1 VDFWTDTLFTAES
14 AKARCLKDELV
25 ECKSEYA
32 NLEAVAAKA
41 ERLHAGTL
49 STMEVKYMLR
59 VSSLED
65 KLRSVGT
72 ASRAACQVLS
82 QEGPPLC

>member
-1 VDFWTDTLFTAES
+1 M
-14 AKARCLKDELV
+14 
-25 ECKSEYA
+25 
-32 NLEAVAAKA
+32 AAKA

-49 STMEVKYMLR
+49 STMEVKYMLQ

-72 ASRAACQVLS
+72 AGRAAYQVLS
-82 QEGPPLC
+82 REGPPLC